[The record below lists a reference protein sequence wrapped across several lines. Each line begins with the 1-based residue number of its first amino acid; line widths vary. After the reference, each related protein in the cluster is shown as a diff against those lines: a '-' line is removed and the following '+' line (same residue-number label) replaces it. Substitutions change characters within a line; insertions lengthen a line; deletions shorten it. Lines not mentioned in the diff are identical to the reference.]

1 MSSQEDPGVVG
12 HVEVKD
18 DAAAQ
23 SNGGSLGVLMDVS
36 MPVVIEI
43 GRTQLTVQQLL
54 NLTPGSVV
62 QLDRSVG
69 EPVDIYVGGRRLASG
84 EVVVVDD
91 HFGVRITHV
100 SPPNGEVSA

>member
-1 MSSQEDPGVVG
+1 MSSQEQPEPIG

-18 DAAAQ
+18 DGPTGEAGN
-23 SNGGSLGVLMDVS
+23 SMGVLMDVS

-54 NLTPGSVV
+54 QLAPGSVV
-62 QLDRSVG
+62 QLDRAVG
-69 EPVDIYVGGRRLASG
+69 DPVDIYVGDRRLASG

-91 HFGVRITHV
+91 HFGVRVTDV
-100 SPPNGEVSA
+100 VTPNGESPR